1 MPLHSIGIKH
11 QIVKVGCVSWWLVS
25 SPLAA
30 NQRGFI
36 ESKRHIHLPM
46 QLLSGG
52 SRTINAGPFCEGP
65 KPFPTTKTTVTS
77 RPAFPASI
85 LPVIS
90 LFLATQQWALA
101 WGWIHSVDLFSWLLR
116 LFAPWFNERLWIFY
130 VIIFSATLHCG
141 DSEMEKGINQL
152 INPVLRILPIER
164 NPRLWYLENP
174 RIQES

>member
-46 QLLSGG
+46 QAWTCRMDCCRVDPGQLMQ
-52 SRTINAGPFCEGP
+52 AFCEGP

-85 LPVIS
+85 LPVFS

-116 LFAPWFNERLWIFY
+116 LFAPWFNEVVDFLCDKIFGHSLWGQWNGERKKSTY
-130 VIIFSATLHCG
+130 KSSLE
-141 DSEMEKGINQL
+141 DSTNWKK
-152 INPVLRILPIER
+152 P
-164 NPRLWYLENP
+164 
-174 RIQES
+174 